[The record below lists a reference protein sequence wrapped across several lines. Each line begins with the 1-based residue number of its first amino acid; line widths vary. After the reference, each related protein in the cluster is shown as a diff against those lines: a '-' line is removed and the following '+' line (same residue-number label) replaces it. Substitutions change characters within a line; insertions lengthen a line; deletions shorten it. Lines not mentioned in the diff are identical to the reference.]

1 MKQVA
6 NPTGK
11 GGFRDNPQNIGTG
24 SWKKED
30 SIGYQYNKII
40 RLPFKELKNFQPET
54 VAQKI
59 AYQRVT
65 AAISDQ
71 GLQDTKEITDRTEGK
86 APQSIDVTSDGN
98 ELKPILVKFIG
109 VEDVTEDN

>member
-40 RLPFKELKNFQPET
+40 RLPLK
-54 VAQKI
+54 
-59 AYQRVT
+59 
-65 AAISDQ
+65 S
-71 GLQDTKEITDRTEGK
+71 
-86 APQSIDVTSDGN
+86 
-98 ELKPILVKFIG
+98 
-109 VEDVTEDN
+109 